1 MVHAYVFITAQK
13 AEERQVADT
22 LGEFA
27 TVKAAHV
34 ITGDIDVVAFIEAP
48 DLSGVWET
56 VSQIQAV
63 PGVTRTTT
71 SLVVEGPS

>member
-1 MVHAYVFITAQK
+1 MVRAYVFITSRK

-22 LGEFA
+22 IEEFP

-34 ITGDIDVVAFIEAP
+34 ITGNIDVVAFIEAS
-48 DLSGVWET
+48 DLAALWET
-56 VSQIQAV
+56 VNQIHAV

-71 SLVVEGPS
+71 SVVVEPL

>member
-1 MVHAYVFITAQK
+1 MVHAYVFITTRK

-22 LGEFA
+22 VGEFA

-34 ITGDIDVVAFIEAP
+34 ITGNIDAIAFVEAT
-48 DLSGVWET
+48 DLSGLWDT
-56 VSQIQAV
+56 VNQIQAV

-71 SLVVEGPS
+71 SLVVEGS